1 MLDLCAG
8 NGGKTLALAAMVGPR
23 GRVLAYDVQQS
34 RLQQLD
40 KAAER
45 ARVAARV
52 ESLPELDE
60 ARLQGACDV
69 VLVDAPCSSSGVLR
83 RHPGSLT

>member
-1 MLDLCAG
+1 MLYRAEIMQRSPPLPWVAPRACAKSARLMARCG
-8 NGGKTLALAAMVGPR
+8 DK
-23 GRVLAYDVQQS
+23 

-60 ARLQGACDV
+60 GRLQGACDV

-83 RHPGSLT
+83 RHPG